1 MYVVQERSAMVIM
14 SMSFVSVNN
23 IATSPSLKNTTQ
35 FIVAGLLLGK
45 AKLFCENYC
54 AYFFDVFRKI
64 FPLAPRVGFCSPETG
79 KLLLE
84 KN

>member
-1 MYVVQERSAMVIM
+1 MVIM

-23 IATSPSLKNTTQ
+23 IATSSLLKNRTQ
-35 FIVAGLLLGK
+35 FIVAGLLLE
-45 AKLFCENYC
+45 KLNY
-54 AYFFDVFRKI
+54 FVRITVLIFLLVFRKI